1 MYFIVFLQGFVF
13 YGPISTLYRQ
23 SRGLSMYQIFLI
35 ESVFWLLM
43 ILFEIP
49 WGYFADRFGY
59 KRTLIFSNIL
69 FFVSKIVFYKAHS
82 FNMFLLER
90 IILAMVFSGI
100 SGCDAAIL
108 YSSVEEGE
116 SQRVFGKYQ
125 AFATGG
131 LLIASLA
138 SSHLIETSFDNAVLW
153 TIFPYFIAM
162 IATFFLYDPGIKA
175 NQKVDFKKS
184 IRHIL
189 ENGNFIMLLIAV
201 ALIQEVYQ
209 SVSVFLNQLQYI
221 RCGVDVRYFGM
232 ILVLM
237 QLARTSSAKSH
248 LMSEKI
254 GFFKSMKFL
263 YGVIITSS
271 VGLVFAEN
279 GVVSVML
286 VLAIGMSMSLM
297 APMVMEIENRSIGA
311 GDRATILS
319 IYAMV
324 KDVVGAFSNIA
335 IGKAADFS
343 LQAAFLSCSVTGLL
357 GLLMLFVYF
366 KWNSIKN
373 LK

>member
-35 ESVFWLLM
+35 ESMFWLLM
-43 ILFEIP
+43 IVFEIP

-125 AFATGG
+125 AFGTGG

-138 SSHLIETSFDNAVLW
+138 SSYLIEGSLDNAVRW
-153 TIFPYFIAM
+153 TIFPYFMAM
-162 IATFFLYDPGIKA
+162 LATFFLHDPGQKA
-175 NQKVDFKKS
+175 KQKADFKKS
-184 IRHIL
+184 VKHVL
-189 ENGNFIMLLIAV
+189 ENRNFIMLLIAV

-248 LMSEKI
+248 LLSEKI

-271 VGLVFAEN
+271 ISLVFAEN

-297 APMVMEIENRSIGA
+297 APMVMEIENRSIGV
-311 GDRATILS
+311 GERATILS

-324 KDVVGAFSNIA
+324 KDIVGAFSNIA

-343 LQAAFLSCSVTGLL
+343 LQAAFLSCFATGLL
-357 GLLMLFVYF
+357 GLLMLFFYF
-366 KWNSIKN
+366 KRNSIKN